1 MLTLKTEWGKKKSLQ
16 LKSLLVFVPR
26 DIRVCLCGYG

>member
-1 MLTLKTEWGKKKSLQ
+1 MLTLKTEWGKKSLQ

>member
-1 MLTLKTEWGKKKSLQ
+1 MLTLKTEWEKKSLQ